1 MEPFGPRY
9 IRVTVG
15 QEGTVFEGRLSRHR
29 HRSKVHSLLQA
40 ALGRAIHCADT
51 GRWSIVPIVVAALAF
66 FVAAFFVFA
75 DLTPDD
81 AATNTEGT
89 SIQPMTTPHPR

>member
-1 MEPFGPRY
+1 MALEPDPDDPRRPLPPGY
-9 IRVTVG
+9 Y
-15 QEGTVFEGRLSRHR
+15 
-29 HRSKVHSLLQA
+29 
-40 ALGRAIHCADT
+40 DT

-81 AATNTEGT
+81 STTNTEGT
-89 SIQPMTTPHPR
+89 SIQPKTPAPHPQ